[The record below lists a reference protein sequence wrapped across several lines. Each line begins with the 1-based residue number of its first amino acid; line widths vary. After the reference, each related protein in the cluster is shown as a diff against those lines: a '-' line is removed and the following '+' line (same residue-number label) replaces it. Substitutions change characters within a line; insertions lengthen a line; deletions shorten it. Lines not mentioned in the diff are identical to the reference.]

1 MIRRVLLPTFSA
13 LLLLTRPVS
22 AEIIWVPD
30 NYERIEWAINE
41 TSPGDTVMVR
51 PGTYYEG
58 TVHFPDFDIVVMSE
72 FGAES
77 TVVIDNN
84 ASNWIFGIESEA
96 TAATVLEGFTIQ
108 ESPYA
113 LTVSG
118 GAAPT
123 IRKNIFTD
131 NTRGIHCQT
140 SATPLIV
147 DNIFTGNTYG
157 INIDWSGYP
166 EIRGN
171 LIADNYH
178 PASQGAGI
186 RMVHDSSALIVDNV
200 ITGNVSTYGSG
211 VYISSISNS
220 SEVVIE
226 NTLFAN
232 NSSSAGTYGGAAIHC
247 AGGTLEISSCT
258 FADNIQSGDGPG
270 GAIFVG
276 TEGASIVNSIF
287 YRNYASDGPDL
298 AINGSAGLDYTWL
311 GSGGGAIYLYP
322 NSSYTWNDS
331 TLTGDPIFAEGPQG
345 DYYLSQLN
353 AGQSTQSPCVD
364 AGDPAS
370 DPLHGT
376 TRTDQMP
383 DAGIVD
389 LGYHFRFPAVL
400 VTLTPYSAPIVIP
413 ESGGPFDFNV
423 ELENTTDE
431 AQTFD
436 VWTEIWLPQ
445 FGTVPLLTMEGI
457 TLPAGVSVNRDIT
470 HNVPG
475 FAPGGTYTYWAYVG
489 SHPWVIDHAHYFNFD
504 KEGSAAVG
512 SLGSPADWNVPGINL
527 SESIITK

>member
-1 MIRRVLLPTFSA
+1 MIRRILLPTFSV
-13 LLLLTRPVS
+13 LLLFTRPAS

-30 NYERIEWAINE
+30 NFERIEWAINE

-84 ASNWIFGIESEA
+84 ASNWIFGIDTEN
-96 TAATVLEGFTIQ
+96 TAATVLEGFTIR

-147 DNIFTGNTYG
+147 DNAFTGNTYG
-157 INIDWSGYP
+157 INVDWSGYP

-186 RMVHDSSALIVDNV
+186 RMVHDSGALIVDNV

-211 VYISSISNS
+211 VLINGGGA
-220 SEVVIE
+220 VIE

-232 NSSSAGTYGGAAIHC
+232 NSSSGGTYGGAAIHC

-298 AINGSAGLDYTWL
+298 AINGSAGLYYTWL
-311 GSGGGAIYLYP
+311 GSGGGAIYLLY

-345 DYYLSQLN
+345 NYCLSQLD
-353 AGQSTQSPCVD
+353 AGQSVQSPCVD

-370 DPLHGT
+370 DIPFGT

-383 DAGIVD
+383 DAGIID
-389 LGYHFRFPAVL
+389 LGYHYRFPAVM
-400 VTLTPYSAPIVIP
+400 VTLTPYNAPIVIP
-413 ESGGPFDFNV
+413 QSGGSFDFNV
-423 ELENTTDE
+423 QIENTTDE
-431 AQTFD
+431 LQTFD

-445 FGTVPLLTMEGI
+445 FGTVPLITVEGI
-457 TLPAGVSVNRDIT
+457 PLPPGGSIDRDLT
-470 HNVPG
+470 QTVPG
-475 FAPGGTYTYWAYVG
+475 FAPGGTYTYWAYIG
-489 SHPWVIDHAHYFNFD
+489 AHPWVIDHAHYFHFD
-504 KEGSAAVG
+504 KEGSATEG
-512 SLGSPADWNVPGINL
+512 SLGAPADWPIFGKDL
-527 SESIITK
+527 TESVIMR